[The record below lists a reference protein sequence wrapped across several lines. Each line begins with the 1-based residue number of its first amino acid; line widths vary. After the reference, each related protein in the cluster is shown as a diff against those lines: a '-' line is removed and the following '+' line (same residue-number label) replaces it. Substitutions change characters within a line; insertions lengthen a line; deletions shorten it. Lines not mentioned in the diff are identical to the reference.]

1 MTKENRRK
9 LKDLGIQC
17 MGARL
22 GRPPKVK
29 PQEQI
34 EKERI
39 GNSLRNEVEAAFG
52 TSKRVYR
59 ADNIRAKLPGTAECW
74 TGMCYFVKN
83 LTKFLRGLCRVLT
96 EKLPSMRI
104 LAIIRLAIGELTWK
118 ILPPCCSEA
127 KNADCLRRLVQRIL
141 NNNKNTRLYTVGCE
155 IGWGFCKVLIISV
168 ICGERGI
175 RTPGALQHDGFQDR
189 CNRPLYHLSLAV
201 CWSIIDHLAIS
212 P

>member
-1 MTKENRRK
+1 MSVVDGYTYIDRHSWDAYNECADFDTHISLYEERFGRKPQRFFADNIYMTKENRRK
-9 LKDLGIQC
+9 LRELGIQC

-34 EKERI
+34 DNERI
-39 GNSLRNEVEAAFG
+39 GNSLSNEVEATFG

-96 EKLPSMRI
+96 EKLPFGRI
-104 LAIIRLAIGELTWK
+104 LGIIRLAIGEFARR
-118 ILPPCCSEA
+118 IMPPYCSEA
-127 KNADCLRRLVQRIL
+127 RMLFA
-141 NNNKNTRLYTVGCE
+141 
-155 IGWGFCKVLIISV
+155 
-168 ICGERGI
+168 
-175 RTPGALQHDGFQDR
+175 
-189 CNRPLYHLSLAV
+189 
-201 CWSIIDHLAIS
+201 
-212 P
+212 

>member
-29 PQEQI
+29 SREQI
-34 EKERI
+34 DNERI

-96 EKLPSMRI
+96 EKLPSMRT

-118 ILPPCCSEA
+118 ILPPYCSEA
-127 KNADCLRRLVQRIL
+127 K
-141 NNNKNTRLYTVGCE
+141 T
-155 IGWGFCKVLIISV
+155 LI
-168 ICGERGI
+168 
-175 RTPGALQHDGFQDR
+175 A
-189 CNRPLYHLSLAV
+189 
-201 CWSIIDHLAIS
+201 
-212 P
+212 

>member
-9 LKDLGIQC
+9 LRELGIQC

-34 EKERI
+34 DKERI
-39 GNSLRNEVEAAFG
+39 GNSLRNEVEATFG

-96 EKLPSMRI
+96 EKSPSMGI
-104 LAIIRLAIGELTWK
+104 LGVIRLAIGELARR
-118 ILPPCCSEA
+118 IMPPCCSEA
-127 KNADCLRRLVQRIL
+127 KMPIA
-141 NNNKNTRLYTVGCE
+141 
-155 IGWGFCKVLIISV
+155 
-168 ICGERGI
+168 
-175 RTPGALQHDGFQDR
+175 
-189 CNRPLYHLSLAV
+189 
-201 CWSIIDHLAIS
+201 
-212 P
+212 